1 MHCGEIEMLPLSLA
15 WKLGLHPSTLVCI
28 NCSSSNLPKWP
39 PPSLACLC
47 SQIIPFII
55 MILYSW
61 GSHDLHNLPWISYIL
76 LVKDVRAGIGFLE
89 EGSTT
94 RDICVDPTTI
104 LLCRNNTAP
113 ILKTEFLECRTKFLP
128 YDYFYASFVLILCPS
143 PDSHQDLNIFNFSQH
158 NPQIISTIFQRS
170 LQWDDDNSH
179 GRFVL
184 FVVKDKIPGT
194 SVYWWGWS
202 ISFHNNKIIVC
213 RAIDSSSSRPTTC
226 MLQIHAASAGVS
238 KWVSEW

>member
-158 NPQIISTIFQRS
+158 NPQKNFDNLSTVITMGRWQFTWPVCLVCCERQDSRYIS
-170 LQWDDDNSH
+170 
-179 GRFVL
+179 VL
-184 FVVKDKIPGT
+184 MRLEYFL
-194 SVYWWGWS
+194 SQQQN
-202 ISFHNNKIIVC
+202 HC
-213 RAIDSSSSRPTTC
+213 
-226 MLQIHAASAGVS
+226 L
-238 KWVSEW
+238 